1 MDKELYIMQK
11 LKVEVEQIVE
21 FLRTPGAGQIIRRPD
36 VGKVTNGFLH
46 PATLANKDSEGTG
59 PDSRVLFGH
68 RVGYPIES
76 LARYMAKKGFF
87 FEQVV

>member
-1 MDKELYIMQK
+1 M
-11 LKVEVEQIVE
+11 EVEQIVE
-21 FLRTPGAGQIIRRPD
+21 YLKKNGAGEVVRRPD

-46 PATLANKDSEGTG
+46 PATLANKDCEGCG

-76 LARYMAKKGFF
+76 LARYMASKGFF
-87 FEQVV
+87 IERQQVA